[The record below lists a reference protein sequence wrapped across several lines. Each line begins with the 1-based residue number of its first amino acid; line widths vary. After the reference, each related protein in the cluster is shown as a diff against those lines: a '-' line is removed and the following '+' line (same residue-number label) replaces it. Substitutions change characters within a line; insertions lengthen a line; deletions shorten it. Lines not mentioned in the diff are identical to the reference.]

1 MASKKK
7 TDDAS
12 RARVIMKNAIDKQCF
27 YNIVTRFVTTCSLL
41 HLSITSEAFKDMILA
56 ANPEAK
62 HALIKAATTLRPRIK
77 RMFEEQQLIIISW
90 LTRSLS
96 CFHISTDT

>member
-1 MASKKK
+1 MTSKKE

-12 RARVIMKNAIDKQCF
+12 RARVIMKNAIDKQRF
-27 YNIVTRFVTTCSLL
+27 RNAVTRFVTTYSLS
-41 HLSITSEAFKDMILA
+41 HLSVISEAFKDMILA

-77 RMFEEQQLIIISW
+77 RMFEEQQLIVIS
-90 LTRSLS
+90 
-96 CFHISTDT
+96 